1 MTNFTQA
8 DAEHVLAHFPVKLDQ
23 PPRFMCGIS
32 NTQLSVARH
41 YGACTY
47 NGAAYTYADDS
58 DALVRNDVLAWLV
71 KERKKRGKK
80 A

>member
-1 MTNFTQA
+1 MTTFTQS
-8 DAEHVLAHFPVKLDQ
+8 DAEHGLAHFPVKLDLT
-23 PPRFMCGIS
+23 PRVMFGVS
-32 NTQLSVARH
+32 NSKLSIARH

-47 NGAAYTYADDS
+47 NGAAYTYAEEA